1 MNPNNHLPNLIIGGV
16 HKAGTTSLHTYLS
29 MHPDVCG
36 SLIKELA
43 FLLPSRYHQSVPDDA
58 TYSSHFKNHK
68 GEKYILETTPSYLY
82 GGLPLIETIN
92 ERLGVNVKVIMI
104 LREPS
109 DRFISFY
116 RHCLTKLE
124 IPADTT
130 LENFINTSVP
140 VDKGVRTTDE
150 SDHIKEG
157 LVEGNYATYLPLW
170 IEHFGDRL
178 LIVFFDE
185 LSKDTPGTMKRICI
199 WLGIDFSIYKPE
211 DFTIENRTVDYRL
224 GLIHRFALWVNH
236 HTETFWRKNIK
247 LKRAL
252 RSIYYGFNEKKKNKS
267 ELISNKALK
276 DLEAIYETP
285 NLQLKELLKNQP
297 AINLPYWLQ

>member
-1 MNPNNHLPNLIIGGV
+1 MNQNYHLPNLLIGGV

-29 MHPDVCG
+29 MHPSVCG

-43 FLLPSRYHQSVPDDA
+43 FLLPARYNQEVPNDE
-58 TYSSHFKNHK
+58 TYSSHFKNYK

-82 GGLPLIETIN
+82 GGLPLIETIKN
-92 ERLGVNVKVIMI
+92 RLGDNVKVIMI
-104 LREPS
+104 LREPA
-109 DRFISFY
+109 DRFVSFY

-130 LENFINTSVP
+130 LEKFISSSTP
-140 VDKGVRTTDE
+140 VDAGVRTTDE
-150 SDHIKEG
+150 SDHINEG
-157 LVEGNYATYLPLW
+157 LVEGNYAAYLPLW
-170 IEHFGDRL
+170 MEHFGDRL

-185 LSKDTPGTMKRICI
+185 LSKDTPGTMKRICN
-199 WLGIDFSIYKPE
+199 WLDIDYSVYKPG

-224 GLIHRFALWVNH
+224 GFIHRFALWVNH

-252 RSIYYGFNEKKKNKS
+252 RSVYYGFNEKKKGQS
-267 ELISNKALK
+267 ELISDKALK
-276 DLEAIYETP
+276 DLEAIYKNP
-285 NLQLKELLKNQP
+285 NQQLKELLKNQKN
-297 AINLPYWLQ
+297 INLPYWLQ

>member
-1 MNPNNHLPNLIIGGV
+1 MNQNYHLPNLLIGCV

-29 MHPDVCG
+29 MHPSVCG

-43 FLLPSRYHQSVPDDA
+43 FLLPARYNQEVPNDE
-58 TYSSHFKNHK
+58 TYSSHFKNYK

-82 GGLPLIETIN
+82 GGLPLIVTIKN
-92 ERLGVNVKVIMI
+92 RLGDNVRVIMI
-104 LREPS
+104 LREPA
-109 DRFISFY
+109 DRFVSFY

-130 LENFINTSVP
+130 LEKFISTSTP
-140 VDKGVRTTDE
+140 VDAGVRTTDE
-150 SDHIKEG
+150 SDHINEG
-157 LVEGNYATYLPLW
+157 LVEGNYAAYLPLW
-170 IEHFGDRL
+170 MEHFGDRL

-185 LSKDTPGTMKRICI
+185 LSKDTPGTMKRICN
-199 WLGIDFSIYKPE
+199 WLDIDYSVYKPG

-224 GLIHRFALWVNH
+224 GFIHRFALWVNH

-252 RSIYYGFNEKKKNKS
+252 RSVYYGFNEKKKGQS
-267 ELISNKALK
+267 ELISDKALK
-276 DLEAIYETP
+276 DLEAIYKNP
-285 NLQLKELLKNQP
+285 NQQLKELLKNQKN
-297 AINLPYWLQ
+297 INLPYWLQ